1 MCYIE
6 RNVVY
11 ECSVYYGVIISGSC
25 VQRDSSV
32 SSFCPL
38 ETSVPMSGCV
48 CVYNNEVELPQR
60 RKVSTCNYQNQL
72 IMECDL
78 PVIK

>member
-1 MCYIE
+1 MSCDTIQNSKSMCYIE

-11 ECSVYYGVIISGSC
+11 ECSVYYGVITSGSC

-38 ETSVPMSGCV
+38 ETSVPTSGCV
-48 CVYNNEVELPQR
+48 CTIMKWNC
-60 RKVSTCNYQNQL
+60 RK
-72 IMECDL
+72 EG
-78 PVIK
+78 K